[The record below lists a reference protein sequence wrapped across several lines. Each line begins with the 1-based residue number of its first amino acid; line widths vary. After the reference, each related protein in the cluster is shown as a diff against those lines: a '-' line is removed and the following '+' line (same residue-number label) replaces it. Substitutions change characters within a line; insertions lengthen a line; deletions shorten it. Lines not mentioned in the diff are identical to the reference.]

1 MIRKVAK
8 LNPMVTE
15 TMPDLNSIENA
26 LSSLGWNKAR
36 IKCLAAALVA
46 ILTVHSINLKKIA
59 NLFPTD
65 ADKKSAYKR
74 LQRFLRFFDPDL
86 DSLAILLAR
95 LSKVAPPWNLAMDR
109 TNWKLGRVHLN
120 VFMLCIVEG
129 YIGFPLLWIALEK
142 PEKAKKGKKTDRKR
156 EEPNKKVGK
165 AGNTNTKDRIALM
178 SRFVKLFGVRA
189 CACLRADREF
199 ASREFLLWLEQMG
212 ISYQLRL
219 KANTLIANAKGE
231 LCCADGLFRDCP
243 IQKERSLGIRM
254 VLDRPRWV
262 TGTRLAS
269 GDYLILVSDV
279 SRPLCEYSLRWG
291 IEPMFGAFKSR
302 GFDLE
307 ATHVTDPTRLSRL
320 LCLLAL
326 AYTWSGT
333 CGLWVFSRVGFKP
346 DGSVKVNKHG
356 RLPVSVFRLGLDFL
370 QPIVAKMCRNIKD
383 CEGEIA
389 LKFLSS
395 T

>member
-1 MIRKVAK
+1 
-8 LNPMVTE
+8 
-15 TMPDLNSIENA
+15 MPDLHSIEIA

-46 ILTVHSINLKKIA
+46 ILTVQSVNLKKIA

-86 DSLAILLAR
+86 DTLAVMLAR
-95 LSKVAPPWNLAMDR
+95 LSQSAPPWNLAMDR

-120 VFMLCIVEG
+120 IFMLCIVEG
-129 YIGFPLLWIALEK
+129 HIGFPLLWITLEK
-142 PEKAKKGKKTDRKR
+142 PRKERKGQKTQENLPESGRKI
-156 EEPNKKVGK
+156 GK
-165 AGNTNTKDRIALM
+165 AGNTNSKERIALM
-178 SRFVKLFGVRA
+178 SRFLKLFGAKA

-199 ASREFLLWLEQMG
+199 ASRDLLIWLEQVD

-219 KANTLIANAKGE
+219 KADTLIANAKGE
-231 LCCADGLFRDCP
+231 LCCADWLFRDCP
-243 IQKERSLGIRM
+243 VQQERVLGYRM
-254 VLDRPRWV
+254 VLGRLRFV

-269 GDYLILVSDV
+269 GDYLIVVSDTA
-279 SRPLCEYSLRWG
+279 RPLSEYSLRWG

-326 AYTWSGT
+326 AYTWSGV
-333 CGLWVFSRVGFKP
+333 CGLWQFSRVGFRP

-370 QPIVAKMCRNIKD
+370 QPIVSKLCRTVKE
-383 CEGEIA
+383 CEGAIA
-389 LKFLSS
+389 MQFLSS

>member
-1 MIRKVAK
+1 
-8 LNPMVTE
+8 
-15 TMPDLNSIENA
+15 MPDLHSIETA

-36 IKCLAAALVA
+36 IKFLAAALIA
-46 ILTVHSINLKKIA
+46 ILTVQSVNLKKIA

-86 DSLAILLAR
+86 DSLALTLAR
-95 LSKVAPPWNLAMDR
+95 ISQVAPPWNLAIDR
-109 TNWKLGRVHLN
+109 TNWKLGKVHLN
-120 VFMLCIVEG
+120 VFMLCIVQG

-142 PEKAKKGKKTDRKR
+142 PEKAKKGTEIEENQPKTGKKM
-156 EEPNKKVGK
+156 GK
-165 AGNTNTKDRIALM
+165 AGNTNAKERIALM
-178 SRFVKLFGVRA
+178 SRFVKLFGSRA

-199 ASREFLLWLEQMG
+199 ASRDFLLWLEQMG
-212 ISYQLRL
+212 IGYQLRL
-219 KANTLIANAKGE
+219 KADTLITDARGE
-231 LCCADGLFRDCP
+231 LCCADWLFRDCP
-243 IQKERSLGIRM
+243 VQKERSLGIRM
-254 VLDRPRWV
+254 VLGRARFV

-279 SRPLCEYSLRWG
+279 ARPLCEYSLRWG

-326 AYTWSGT
+326 AYTWSGI
-333 CGLWVFSRVGFKP
+333 CGLWQFSRVGFKP
-346 DGSVKVNKHG
+346 DSSVKVNKHG

-370 QPIVAKMCRNIKD
+370 QPIVAKLCRTVKD
-383 CEGEIA
+383 CEGEVA

>member
-1 MIRKVAK
+1 
-8 LNPMVTE
+8 
-15 TMPDLNSIENA
+15 MPDLHSIEIA

-46 ILTVHSINLKKIA
+46 ILTVQSINLKKIA

-65 ADKKSAYKR
+65 ADPKSAYKR
-74 LQRFLRFFDPDL
+74 LQRFLRFFDPNL
-86 DSLAILLAR
+86 DSLAFLLAR
-95 LSKVAPPWNLAMDR
+95 LCKVAPPWNLAIDR

-120 VFMLCIVEG
+120 VFMLCIVQG

-142 PEKAKKGKKTDRKR
+142 PEKAKKPQKGKKADKNQP
-156 EEPNKKVGK
+156 EGGKKGGK
-165 AGNTNTKDRIALM
+165 AGNTNTQERIALM
-178 SRFVKLFGVRA
+178 SRFLKLFGAGA

-199 ASREFLLWLEQMG
+199 ASRDFLIWLEEVG
-212 ISYQLRL
+212 ISYQGATSAAHGLQLRL
-219 KANTLIANAKGE
+219 KADILIADAKGQM
-231 LCCADGLFRDCP
+231 CCAGWLFRDCP
-243 IQKERSLGIRM
+243 IQKERSLGVRM
-254 VLDRPRWV
+254 VLGRPRFV

-269 GDYLILVSDV
+269 GDYLIVVSDV

-326 AYTWSGT
+326 AYTWSGV

-356 RLPVSVFRLGLDFL
+356 RLPISVFRLGLDFL
-370 QPIVAKMCRNIKD
+370 QPFAKMLCRSVKE
-383 CEGEIA
+383 CEAVTA
-389 LKFLSS
+389 LQFLSS

>member
-1 MIRKVAK
+1 
-8 LNPMVTE
+8 
-15 TMPDLNSIENA
+15 MPDLNSIEIA

-36 IKCLAAALVA
+36 IRCLAAALVA
-46 ILTVHSINLKKIA
+46 LLTVHSINLKKIA

-65 ADKKSAYKR
+65 ADPKSAYKR

-86 DSLAILLAR
+86 DSLAVLLAR
-95 LSKVAPPWNLAMDR
+95 LCKVAPPWNLAMDR
-109 TNWKLGRVHLN
+109 TNWKLGKVHLN
-120 VFMLCIVEG
+120 IFMLCIVEG
-129 YIGFPLLWIALEK
+129 YIGFPLIWVTLEK
-142 PEKAKKGKKTDRKR
+142 QEKAKKGKKVEVNRLETG
-156 EEPNKKVGK
+156 KKVGK
-165 AGNTNTKDRIALM
+165 AGNTSTKERIALM
-178 SRFVKLFGVRA
+178 SRFLKLFRA
-189 CACLRADREF
+189 ESCACLRADREF
-199 ASREFLLWLEQMG
+199 ASREFLLWLEHMG

-219 KANTLIANAKGE
+219 KASTLIADAKGQ
-231 LCCADGLFRDCP
+231 LCCADWLFRDCP

-254 VLDRPRWV
+254 VLGRPRFV

-326 AYTWSGT
+326 AYTWSGV
-333 CGLWVFSRVGFKP
+333 CGLWEFARVGFKP
-346 DGSVKVNKHG
+346 DGSIKVNKLG
-356 RLPVSVFRLGLDFL
+356 RLPISVFRLGLDFL
-370 QPIVAKMCRNIKD
+370 QPFVKMLCRNAKE
-383 CEGEIA
+383 CQAVTA
-389 LKFLSS
+389 LQFLSS